1 METLKKNINWTQ
13 NTYDRLFICL
23 REKIATW
30 TVLHK
35 LTKKLKLKNSLSQV
49 KTFIEEDREKLEKIF
64 QQLNEEEDTVLKKW
78 YQSLIPKAI
87 LLLFPLVAFGF
98 TFLKVNADKSIL
110 DLLSFVAVG
119 GLLVF
124 GGIFLNY
131 LLSKER

>member
-1 METLKKNINWTQ
+1 MIITSKTVMEEN
-13 NTYDRLFICL
+13 
-23 REKIATW
+23 
-30 TVLHK
+30 
-35 LTKKLKLKNSLSQV
+35 
-49 KTFIEEDREKLEKIF
+49 REKLEKIY

-87 LLLFPLVAFGF
+87 LLFPVVAFGF
-98 TFLKVNADKSIL
+98 TFLKVNTDKSIL

-131 LLSKER
+131 LLSKGR